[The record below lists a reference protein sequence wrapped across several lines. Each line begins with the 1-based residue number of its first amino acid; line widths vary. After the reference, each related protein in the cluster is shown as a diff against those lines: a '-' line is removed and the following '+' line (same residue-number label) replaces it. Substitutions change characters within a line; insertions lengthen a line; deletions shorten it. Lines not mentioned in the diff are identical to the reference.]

1 MCTLLLTLMDSD
13 NRNIMVSRKEDNKTV
28 TDRIRHLML
37 KFKNCLRGDK
47 WQEPNLKCLT
57 YDNQTATIE

>member
-1 MCTLLLTLMDSD
+1 MCTLLITLMDSD

-37 KFKNCLRGDK
+37 KFKNCLRGGQMARAKFKMFDLR
-47 WQEPNLKCLT
+47 QSNC
-57 YDNQTATIE
+57 YH